1 MKESNMLAC
10 GRESELVAF
19 LYGELNDDE
28 ARTFRQHMHVCAAC
42 NSELAAFNN
51 VRESVVAWRDESLS
65 GVISPAIVTQPAGIA
80 SKRKPSALEA
90 LAALREFFNLSPL
103 WMKGAIAFTSVLFC
117 LFTVLAIAHWRETSP
132 APVNANQ
139 NNKLYT
145 EQQLNSL
152 VERRVQEEIQRIER
166 DQQQAANSSLTAR
179 DNSQKGVDK
188 NVLSRGNEN
197 AKAAS
202 GAGAR
207 RPLSRVE
214 REQLAAD
221 LRLISS
227 KSDGELDLLDD
238 RINQ

>member
-1 MKESNMLAC
+1 MKEGNILAC
-10 GRESELVAF
+10 GREGELIAF
-19 LYGELNDDE
+19 LYGELNDGE
-28 ARTFRQHMHVCAAC
+28 ARTFRQHMRGCSAC
-42 NSELAAFNN
+42 SSELAAFNN
-51 VRESVVAWRDESLS
+51 VRESVVAWRNESLGS
-65 GVISPAIVTQPAGIA
+65 VSSPALVTHPAVSA
-80 SKRKPSALEA
+80 SRRKPSA

-103 WMKGAIAFTSVLFC
+103 WMKGAIAFTSVFFC
-117 LFTVLAIAHWRETSP
+117 LFTVLAIARWRETSH
-132 APVNANQ
+132 APLTSTQKNQ
-139 NNKLYT
+139 LYT

-152 VERRVQEEIQRIER
+152 VERRLQEEIERIKR
-166 DQQQAANSSLTAR
+166 DQQQAANPALTAR

-188 NVLSRGNEN
+188 NVLSRSNED

-227 KSDGELDLLDD
+227 KSDSELDLLDD

>member
-1 MKESNMLAC
+1 MKEGNILTC
-10 GRESELVAF
+10 GRESELIAF

-28 ARTFRQHMHVCAAC
+28 ALTFRKHMHGCVAC
-42 NSELAAFNN
+42 SSELTAFGD
-51 VRESVVAWRDESLS
+51 VRESVVAWRNESLG
-65 GVISPAIVTQPAGIA
+65 GVISPAVVTPPAITA
-80 SKRKPSALEA
+80 SKRKPSAL
-90 LAALREFFNLSPL
+90 AALREFFDLSPL

-117 LFTVLAIAHWRETSP
+117 LFTVLAVARWRETSHGP
-132 APVNANQ
+132 ETANQ

-145 EQQLNSL
+145 EQQLNAL
-152 VERRVQEEIQRIER
+152 VERRVQEEIQRIKQ
-166 DQQQAANSSLTAR
+166 DQRPAANPVLAAN
-179 DNSQKGVDK
+179 DVFQKLVDK
-188 NVLSRGNEN
+188 KALTRGSEV
-197 AKAAS
+197 AKAAG

>member
-1 MKESNMLAC
+1 MKEATVPAC
-10 GRESELVAF
+10 GRESDLIAF

-28 ARTFRQHMHVCAAC
+28 ARTFRQHMHGCAAC
-42 NSELAAFNN
+42 SSELSAFNN
-51 VRESVVAWRDESLS
+51 VRESVVAWRNESLS
-65 GVISPAIVTQPAGIA
+65 GVTSPAVVTHPAVSA
-80 SKRKPSALEA
+80 SERRPSA
-90 LAALREFFNLSPL
+90 LAALRAFFNLSPL

-117 LFTVLAIAHWRETSP
+117 LFTVLAIARWRETSR
-132 APVNANQ
+132 APVTGNQ

-152 VERRVQEEIQRIER
+152 VEHRVQEEIQRIKQ
-166 DQQQAANSSLTAR
+166 DQQQAANPSLTAK
-179 DNSQKGVDK
+179 DNSQKGVDT
-188 NVLSRGNEN
+188 NVLTRGNEG
-197 AKAAS
+197 AKAANGS
-202 GAGAR
+202 AR

-227 KSDGELDLLDD
+227 KSDSELELLDD